1 METALVIMAAGMGS
15 RFGGGI
21 KQLAQVGP
29 SGEIIM
35 DYSLYDAKEAG
46 FDKAVFIIR
55 RELEEDFRRIIGDRV
70 AKYMPVTYVYQ
81 EMDNLPEGYTVPED
95 RKKPWGTGHAILS
108 CLGQIHDPFVVI
120 NADDYYGKEAFRI
133 THDYLIQL
141 AENSERKYCMAGF
154 VLGNTLSDNGMVTR
168 GICNVRDNI
177 LVSVEEHFDLRR
189 EGDAVVGRKEDG
201 TPVSVSPNTPV
212 SMNLW
217 GFTPDFL
224 QVLNDN
230 FKQFLDNEAKEN
242 PLKAEYL
249 LPTIVGKMV
258 GEGTAE
264 VAVLPTNDKWFG
276 VTYAEDK
283 PLFMECIRKLIAE
296 GKYPEA
302 TFR

>member
-46 FDKAVFIIR
+46 FDKVVFIIR

-95 RKKPWGTGHAILS
+95 RKKPWGTGHAVLS

-133 THDYLIQL
+133 THDYLIRL

-168 GICNVRDNI
+168 GICSVSGNT
-177 LVSVEEHFDLRR
+177 LVSVEEHFDLRK

-230 FKQFLDNEAKEN
+230 FKRFLDNEAKEN

-258 GEGTAE
+258 SEGTAE

-283 PLFMECIRKLIAE
+283 PLFAECIRKLIAE